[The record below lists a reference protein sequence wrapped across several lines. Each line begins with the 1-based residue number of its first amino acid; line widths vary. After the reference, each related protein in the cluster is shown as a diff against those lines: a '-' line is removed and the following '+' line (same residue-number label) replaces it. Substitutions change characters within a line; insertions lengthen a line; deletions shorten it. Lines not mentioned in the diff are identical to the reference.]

1 MATLLKKGVACF
13 FKQAISQHRQLWRP
27 VSMKAA
33 DTYFP
38 LIEEKLS
45 ADYAGMFREPGGALK
60 HPFLTPG
67 SDQYADVLWDWDSW
81 FSNIALRQIL
91 AKLGNV
97 AEQERAQP
105 YERGCILNFL
115 EFGGMDGWIPILSGR
130 DGPAKPDH
138 IYEENMHK
146 PCLAQHAA
154 FLIEADGGDAEWLR
168 SKFYYLQTF
177 LNNYRNHHRHSCGLY
192 FWQTDMAIGVD
203 NDPCTYYRPPRSS
216 GAIYLNALMFKELE
230 AISYLCRCLELGE
243 IAEHYQK
250 DADDLREAIQEHCWD
265 ERDGFFYSVD
275 LNLLPVDSK
284 RTFGLHQGMPRDW
297 PCLIQ
302 RIGVWSGFLA
312 LWAGFATPEQ
322 AERIVVGQY
331 RDAKTF
337 NAPFGIRTLSRME
350 KMYNLRATGNPSSWL
365 GPIWGISN
373 YMVWRGL
380 LNYGFRDDAEELAT
394 KTVQLFGRDLERF
407 GTLHE
412 YYQPEN
418 GEPILNPGFQN
429 WNYLVLNMVEW
440 LKGREPIAEFGM
452 CGPNGGSVERSGKA
466 FDLGTEALVSRAC

>member
-1 MATLLKKGVACF
+1 
-13 FKQAISQHRQLWRP
+13 
-27 VSMKAA
+27 MKAA

-91 AKLGNV
+91 VKSGSV
-97 AEQERAQP
+97 PEQERARP
-105 YERGCILNFL
+105 YERGCVLNFL

-138 IYEENMHK
+138 IYEQNMHK

-192 FWQTDMAIGVD
+192 FWQNDVAIGVD

-250 DADDLREAIQEHCWD
+250 DADNLREAIQAHCWD

-275 LNLLPVDSK
+275 LNLLPVELK

-297 PCLIQ
+297 PCMIQ

-312 LWAGFATPEQ
+312 LWAGLATVEQ

-380 LNYGFRDDAEELAT
+380 VNYGFRDDAEQLAA

-440 LKGREPIAEFGM
+440 LKGQEPVAEFGM
-452 CGPNGGSVERSGKA
+452 RGPQAN
-466 FDLGTEALVSRAC
+466 

>member
-1 MATLLKKGVACF
+1 
-13 FKQAISQHRQLWRP
+13 
-27 VSMKAA
+27 MKAA

-91 AKLGNV
+91 AKSGSV
-97 AEQERAQP
+97 PEQERARP
-105 YERGCILNFL
+105 YERGCVLNFL

-138 IYEENMHK
+138 IYEQNMHK

-192 FWQTDMAIGVD
+192 FWQTDMSIGVD

-216 GAIYLNALMFKELE
+216 GAIYLNALMLKELE

-243 IAEHYQK
+243 IAAHYQK
-250 DADDLREAIQEHCWD
+250 DAGDLREAIQEHCWD

-275 LNLLPVDSK
+275 LNLLPVEAK

-297 PCLIQ
+297 PCVIQ

-312 LWAGFATPEQ
+312 LWAGLATAEQ

-331 RDAKTF
+331 RDPKTF

-380 LNYGFRDDAEELAT
+380 LNYGFRDDAEQLAA

-429 WNYLVLNMVEW
+429 WNYLVLNMIEW
-440 LKGREPIAEFGM
+440 LKGREPVAEFGM
-452 CGPNGGSVERSGKA
+452 RGPPAG
-466 FDLGTEALVSRAC
+466 

>member
-1 MATLLKKGVACF
+1 
-13 FKQAISQHRQLWRP
+13 
-27 VSMKAA
+27 MKAA

-67 SDQYADVLWDWDSW
+67 SDHYADVLWDWDSW

-91 AKLGNV
+91 VKSGSV
-97 AEQERAQP
+97 PEQERTRP
-105 YERGCILNFL
+105 YERGCVLNFL

-138 IYEENMHK
+138 IYEQNMHK

-192 FWQTDMAIGVD
+192 FWQNDVAIGVD

-250 DADDLREAIQEHCWD
+250 DADNLREAIQAHCWD

-275 LNLLPVDSK
+275 LNLLPVELK

-297 PCLIQ
+297 PCMIQ

-312 LWAGFATPEQ
+312 LWAGLATVEQ

-380 LNYGFRDDAEELAT
+380 LNYGFRDDAEQLAA

-440 LKGREPIAEFGM
+440 LKGQEPVAEFGM
-452 CGPNGGSVERSGKA
+452 RGPQAN
-466 FDLGTEALVSRAC
+466 

>member
-1 MATLLKKGVACF
+1 
-13 FKQAISQHRQLWRP
+13 
-27 VSMKAA
+27 MKPA

-38 LIEEKLS
+38 LVEEKLS
-45 ADYAGMFREPGGALK
+45 AEYAGMFREPGGALK

-67 SDQYADVLWDWDSW
+67 SDQYAEVLWDWDSW

-91 AKLGNV
+91 AKSGSV
-97 AEQERAQP
+97 AEQDRARP
-105 YERGCILNFL
+105 YERGCVLNFL

-130 DGPAKPDH
+130 GGPEKPEH
-138 IYEENMHK
+138 IYEHNMHK

-154 FLIEADGGDAEWLR
+154 FLVQADGGDAEWLR
-168 SKFYYLQTF
+168 SKFYYLQAF

-192 FWQTDMAIGVD
+192 FWQTDMSIGVD

-216 GAIYLNALMFKELE
+216 GAIYLNALMLKELE

-243 IAEHYQK
+243 IAAHYQK
-250 DADDLREAIQEHCWD
+250 DAGDLREAIQEHCWD

-275 LNLLPVDSK
+275 LNLLPVEAK

-297 PCLIQ
+297 PCVIQ

-312 LWAGFATPEQ
+312 LWAGLATAEQ

-331 RDAKTF
+331 RDPKTF

-380 LNYGFRDDAEELAT
+380 LNYGFRDDAEQLAA
-394 KTVQLFGRDLERF
+394 KTVRLFGRDLERF

-429 WNYLVLNMVEW
+429 WNYLVLNMIEW
-440 LKGREPIAEFGM
+440 LKGREPVAEFGM
-452 CGPNGGSVERSGKA
+452 RGPMAG
-466 FDLGTEALVSRAC
+466 

>member
-1 MATLLKKGVACF
+1 
-13 FKQAISQHRQLWRP
+13 
-27 VSMKAA
+27 MKAA

-91 AKLGNV
+91 AKLGSV
-97 AEQERAQP
+97 AEQERARP
-105 YERGCILNFL
+105 YERGCVLNFL

-138 IYEENMHK
+138 IYEQNMHK

-168 SKFYYLQTF
+168 SKFYNLQTF
-177 LNNYRNHHRHSCGLY
+177 MNNYRNHHRHSCGLY
-192 FWQTDMAIGVD
+192 FWQNDMAIGVD
-203 NDPCTYYRPPRSS
+203 NDPCTYYRPPRGS

-230 AISYLCRCLELGE
+230 AISYLCRCLGLGE

-265 ERDGFFYSVD
+265 ERDGCFYSVD
-275 LNLLPVDSK
+275 LNLLPVEPK
-284 RTFGLHQGMPRDW
+284 RTFGLHQGLPRDW

-312 LWAGFATPEQ
+312 LWAGLATAEQ

-380 LNYGFRDDAEELAT
+380 LNYGFRDDAEELAA
-394 KTVQLFGRDLERF
+394 KTVHLFGRDLERF

-440 LKGREPIAEFGM
+440 LKGRQPVAEFGM
-452 CGPNGGSVERSGKA
+452 RGPQANQI
-466 FDLGTEALVSRAC
+466 

>member
-192 FWQTDMAIGVD
+192 FWQNDMAIGVD
-203 NDPCTYYRPPRSS
+203 NDPCTYYRPPRGS
-216 GAIYLNALMFKELE
+216 GSIYLNALMFKELE

-380 LNYGFRDDAEELAT
+380 LNYGFRDDAEQLAA

-407 GTLHE
+407 GMLHE

-440 LKGREPIAEFGM
+440 LKGREPVAEFGM
-452 CGPNGGSVERSGKA
+452 RGPRVE
-466 FDLGTEALVSRAC
+466 

>member
-192 FWQTDMAIGVD
+192 FWQNDMAIGVD
-203 NDPCTYYRPPRSS
+203 NDPCTYYRPPRGS
-216 GAIYLNALMFKELE
+216 GSIYLNALMFKELE

-250 DADDLREAIQEHCWD
+250 DADDLRKSIQEHCWD

-452 CGPNGGSVERSGKA
+452 CGPNGGSVKRSGKS
-466 FDLGTEALVSRAC
+466 TWV

>member
-1 MATLLKKGVACF
+1 
-13 FKQAISQHRQLWRP
+13 
-27 VSMKAA
+27 MKAA

-91 AKLGNV
+91 VKAGSV
-97 AEQERAQP
+97 PEQERARP
-105 YERGCILNFL
+105 YERGCVLNFL

-138 IYEENMHK
+138 VYEQNMHK

-192 FWQTDMAIGVD
+192 FWQNDVAIGVD

-250 DADDLREAIQEHCWD
+250 DADNLREAIQAHCWD

-275 LNLLPVDSK
+275 LNLLPVELK

-297 PCLIQ
+297 PCMIQ

-312 LWAGFATPEQ
+312 LWAGLATAEQ

-380 LNYGFRDDAEELAT
+380 LNYGFRDDAEQLAA

-440 LKGREPIAEFGM
+440 LKGQEPVAEFGM
-452 CGPNGGSVERSGKA
+452 RGPQAN
-466 FDLGTEALVSRAC
+466 